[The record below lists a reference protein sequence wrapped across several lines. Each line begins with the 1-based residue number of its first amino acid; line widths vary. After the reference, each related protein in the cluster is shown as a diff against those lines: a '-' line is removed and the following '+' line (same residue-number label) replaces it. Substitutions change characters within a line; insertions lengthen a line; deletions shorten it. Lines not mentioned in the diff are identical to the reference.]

1 MNRKTKIKN
10 GFYPIL
16 LSQIKR
22 LSDNCERWGYG
33 NSDTSKF
40 VAEVVIDMLSIKYP
54 EIPIREN
61 LYDDLVQIA
70 HDYNSGKITEE
81 IQVLIPIKEVEEF

>member
-16 LSQIKR
+16 LSEIKTI
-22 LSDNCERWGYG
+22 SDNCESWGYD
-33 NSDTSKF
+33 NNYTCKI
-40 VAEVVIDMLSIKYP
+40 VAEVVIDTLSIKYP
-54 EIPIREN
+54 EIPIREY
-61 LYDDLVQIA
+61 LFDDLFQIA

-81 IQVLIPIKEVEEF
+81 KDLLIPIKEVEEV

>member
-1 MNRKTKIKN
+1 MNRKTKNKN

-22 LSDNCERWGYG
+22 LSDTCERWGYG
-33 NSDTSKF
+33 NSDTCKY

-81 IQVLIPIKEVEEF
+81 KDLLIPIKEVEEV